1 MLTLFRNNLNADHM
15 YSRHRCEKLPQQVQ
29 TLLSQKR
36 RTFSEIFIMFSESTQ
51 SFAYF
56 VKNDQLQS
64 LNYLE
69 LIDPDKCGYFNAR
82 KLKF

>member
-1 MLTLFRNNLNADHM
+1 
-15 YSRHRCEKLPQQVQ
+15 
-29 TLLSQKR
+29 
-36 RTFSEIFIMFSESTQ
+36 MFSESTQ

-56 VKNDQLQS
+56 VKKDQLQS

-82 KLKF
+82 KLMF